1 MATAKA
7 NGIEIAYETFGQRS
21 DRPLLLII
29 GLATQM
35 VGWPTEFC
43 RQLAAAGHWVVRFD
57 NRDIGRS
64 TKMTALE
71 VPDLNQLMKA
81 LENGQSVQS
90 PYSLSDMAADTAGL
104 MDALGLPAAHIC
116 GMSMGGMI
124 GQIMAIEMPQRVT
137 SLISMMST
145 TGEID
150 LPPSTPAAQQAMLS
164 TPPSGRAAYQ
174 QYLAELCRVFA
185 NDSPAFDA
193 ELQKTMA
200 GQAFDR
206 GMYPLGFVRQMAAIL
221 AAHGRRK
228 ALGTV
233 RTPALVIHGT
243 HDTVA
248 PPAHGQD
255 TARAIPGARL
265 LMIEG
270 LGHGLAFPSLWPEM
284 ISAIARHTAGAEKR
298 FDGIN
303 QP

>member
-21 DRPLLLII
+21 DKPLLLIM

-35 VGWPTEFC
+35 VGWPAGFC

-64 TKMTALE
+64 TKMAALG
-71 VPDLNQLMKA
+71 VPDLKQLMDA
-81 LENGQSVQS
+81 LQNGQSVQS
-90 PYSLSDMAADTAGL
+90 PYTLSDMAADTAGL
-104 MDALGLPAAHIC
+104 MDALGLPSAHIC

-137 SLISMMST
+137 SLTSMMST
-145 TGEID
+145 TGEPD

-164 TPPSGRAAYQ
+164 TPPSGRSEYQ
-174 QYLAELCRVFA
+174 LYLAELCRVFA
-185 NDSPAFDA
+185 DDSPAYDA
-193 ELQKTMA
+193 ALQQTLA
-200 GQAFDR
+200 GQVFDR
-206 GMYPLGFVRQMAAIL
+206 GMYPMGFVRQMAAIL
-221 AAHGRRK
+221 AARGRRR
-228 ALGTV
+228 ALGAV
-233 RTPALVIHGT
+233 RTPTLVIHGT

-248 PPAHGQD
+248 PAAHGQD

-270 LGHGLAFPSLWPEM
+270 LGHGLAFPGLWPEM
-284 ISAIARHTAGAEKR
+284 IAAIARHTADAE
-298 FDGIN
+298 
-303 QP
+303 